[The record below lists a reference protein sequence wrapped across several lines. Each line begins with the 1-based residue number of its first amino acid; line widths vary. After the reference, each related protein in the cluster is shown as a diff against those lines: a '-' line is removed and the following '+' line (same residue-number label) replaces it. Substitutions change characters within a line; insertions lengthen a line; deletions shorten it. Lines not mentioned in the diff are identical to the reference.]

1 MFAKRINI
9 ALYIKNTIDFIPQ
22 FPCGIHCAFLCW
34 KAMCY
39 RFVYFVGDTTPTLAF
54 LGNGYSIISSHLRFD
69 LILSLLFLILVF
81 VSACSAIEKC
91 SKKPHHHDKK
101 EKHILIFLL
110 LLVVGLVQALGLLF
124 AFFLF
129 LLVDIL
135 IVRFNLLI
143 RHTLGSH
150 ELVVNAASAHIPLP
164 AV

>member
-1 MFAKRINI
+1 M
-9 ALYIKNTIDFIPQ
+9 
-22 FPCGIHCAFLCW
+22 
-34 KAMCY
+34 
-39 RFVYFVGDTTPTLAF
+39 
-54 LGNGYSIISSHLRFD
+54 S
-69 LILSLLFLILVF
+69 VF
-81 VSACSAIEKC
+81 VSAGSAIEKC
-91 SKKPHHHDKK
+91 SKKPHHHYKK
-101 EKHILIFLL
+101 EKHVLIFLL